1 MWEEALE
8 EAPGCD
14 DEALER
20 ALAEFRERYLLPR
33 TKQLLPTMETLGLRE
48 VFDHIVS
55 GGKSLRGFTA
65 IVVAEALEGDAD
77 YAVDAA
83 IATEIVQA
91 ASLTLD
97 DIVDM
102 DVERRGKPA
111 TWILYGVGKSA
122 LTSILLVPIALKMV
136 EKYGPLAL
144 SYSIRAWEA
153 MVEGEILDA
162 YQSLKLKSNDY
173 ITLISLKT
181 APLFSLAA
189 ALGAL
194 AARRED
200 KAEPAWSFGA
210 ALGEAYQVADDIVD
224 YLSYVKGAK
233 EKLDPSEELFA
244 KWVTSKL
251 GASTSDQVVSEALK
265 YVEGRVASAEAL
277 ASELTEGRGCCTLRL
292 LPRFAVNSML
302 RLADLRV

>member
-1 MWEEALE
+1 MLI
-8 EAPGCD
+8 
-14 DEALER
+14 
-20 ALAEFRERYLLPR
+20 PR
-33 TKQLLPTMETLGLRE
+33 IRQLLPLMERLGLRE
-48 VFDHIVS
+48 VFDHMVS
-55 GGKSLRGFTA
+55 GGKSLRGFT
-65 IVVAEALEGDAD
+65 VVAVTEALGGDID
-77 YAVDAA
+77 YAMDAA
-83 IATEIVQA
+83 IAAEIVQA

-122 LTSILLVPIALKMV
+122 LTSILLVPVALKMV

-162 YQSLKLKSNDY
+162 YQALKLRSDDY

-189 ALGAL
+189 AIGAL
-194 AARRED
+194 AAHRED
-200 KAEPAWSFGA
+200 RAELAWNFGA
-210 ALGEAYQVADDIVD
+210 ALGEAYQVADDVVD

-233 EKLDPSEELFA
+233 KKLDPSEQLFA
-244 KWVTSKL
+244 RWASSKL
-251 GASTSDQVVSEALK
+251 GARTTEQIASSALEYLRSK
-265 YVEGRVASAEAL
+265 VGYAERLAGELAEG
-277 ASELTEGRGCCTLRL
+277 GGCCTLRL

-302 RLADLRV
+302 KSVGLRI

>member
-1 MWEEALE
+1 M
-8 EAPGCD
+8 
-14 DEALER
+14 ER
-20 ALAEFRERYLLPR
+20 
-33 TKQLLPTMETLGLRE
+33 LGLKE
-48 VFDHIVS
+48 VFDHMTS
-55 GGKSLRGFTA
+55 GGKSLRGFTVIA
-65 IVVAEALEGDAD
+65 VAKALGGDVD

-102 DVERRGKPA
+102 DAERRSKPA
-111 TWILYGVGKSA
+111 TWILYGVGRSA
-122 LTSILLVPIALKMV
+122 LTSILLVPVALKMV

-162 YQSLKLKSNDY
+162 YQALKLRSDDY
-173 ITLISLKT
+173 ITLVSLKT

-194 AARRED
+194 AAHRED
-200 KAEPAWSFGA
+200 RAELAWDFGA
-210 ALGEAYQVADDIVD
+210 ALGEAYQIADDIVD
-224 YLSYVKGAK
+224 YTSYVKGIK
-233 EKLDPSEELFA
+233 GKLDPSEELFA
-244 KWVTSKL
+244 KWAGSKL
-251 GASTSDQVVSEALK
+251 GAPTPERMASSALE
-265 YVEGRVASAEAL
+265 YLRGRVSYAEKL
-277 ASELTEGRGCCTLRL
+277 ASELAEGKTCCVLQL

-302 RLADLRV
+302 RSIGLRI